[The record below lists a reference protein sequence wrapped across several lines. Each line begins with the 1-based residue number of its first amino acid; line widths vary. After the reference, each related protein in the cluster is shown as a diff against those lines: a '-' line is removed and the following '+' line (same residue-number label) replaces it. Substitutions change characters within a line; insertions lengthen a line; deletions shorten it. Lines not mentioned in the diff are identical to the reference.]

1 MILDVVEIQKIL
13 PHRYPFL
20 MVDAIL
26 EMERLKRIVGVK
38 NVTINES
45 HFQGHFPGKP
55 IMPGVLI
62 IEAMA
67 QTGGLLL
74 LLEIPDRENK
84 LLYFVAVD
92 GARFRRPVVPG
103 DQLRLE
109 VKVISWRGDFCKL
122 EGRATVNGQLA
133 AEATLMCK
141 MVDRAMRRKG
151 GRTREMS
158 KPEIHLQA
166 IVAPSAKLGSGVQIG
181 AYAIVGDEVELG
193 EGCVLHPHAVVGGP
207 AKFGRDN
214 VFYPFCAVGGDP
226 QDYAF
231 RGERTELVV
240 GDGNI
245 FREYVT
251 VSRGTVKGGGVTRVG
266 NREFLSGVLAR
277 WARLPGRQSALCL

>member
-26 EMERLKRIVGVK
+26 EMERLKYIVGVK
-38 NVTINES
+38 NVSINES
-45 HFQGHFPGKP
+45 YFQGHFPGKP

-74 LLEIPDRENK
+74 LLEIPDRDSK

-122 EGRATVNGQLA
+122 EGKATVNGQLA

-141 MVDRAMRRKG
+141 MVDR
-151 GRTREMS
+151 
-158 KPEIHLQA
+158 
-166 IVAPSAKLGSGVQIG
+166 
-181 AYAIVGDEVELG
+181 ELG
-193 EGCVLHPHAVVGGP
+193 AKAEEP
-207 AKFGRDN
+207 AK
-214 VFYPFCAVGGDP
+214 
-226 QDYAF
+226 
-231 RGERTELVV
+231 
-240 GDGNI
+240 
-245 FREYVT
+245 
-251 VSRGTVKGGGVTRVG
+251 
-266 NREFLSGVLAR
+266 
-277 WARLPGRQSALCL
+277 